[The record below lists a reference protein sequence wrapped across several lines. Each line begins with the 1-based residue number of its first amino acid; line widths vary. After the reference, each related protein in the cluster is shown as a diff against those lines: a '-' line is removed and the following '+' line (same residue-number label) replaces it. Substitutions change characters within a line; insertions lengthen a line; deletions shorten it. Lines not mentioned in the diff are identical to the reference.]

1 MDSLLQH
8 PLQPLARPIDGLD
21 ATLATAWHEG
31 IAQSAVQA
39 LKYANQRH
47 LARALAQR
55 MADVLIHTKLAIDT
69 LVPVPLHTSRLKNR
83 GYNQAK
89 ELAIALAEL
98 AGYPLTSD
106 AIVRHRDTRQQ
117 VGLNQ
122 RERLANMQDAFTAQ
136 AHHVQGKSLLLI
148 DDVCT
153 TGATLVGCANAAR
166 EAGATRVYALT
177 VTFAM
182 G

>member
-1 MDSLLQH
+1 MGELGRYPLQH
-8 PLQPLARPIDGLD
+8 LTRHINGLD
-21 ATLATAWHEG
+21 GAFATGWHEG
-31 IAQSAVQA
+31 ILQSAIQA
-39 LKYANQRH
+39 FKYAQQRR
-47 LARALAQR
+47 LAQALAQR
-55 MADVLIHTKLAIDT
+55 MADVLAHSRLAIDT
-69 LVPVPLHTSRLKNR
+69 LVPVPLHTLRLQNR

-89 ELAIALAEL
+89 ELTIALAERV
-98 AGYPLTSD
+98 GYAFSGD
-106 AIVRHRDTRQQ
+106 AITRHRNTRPQ

-122 RERLANMQDAFTAQ
+122 RERLANMQSAFTAD

-166 EAGATRVYALT
+166 EAGAVAVYALT